1 MKDYILRGYAVNQRI
16 ERLEQRVSKTEEKID
31 FFVRTSLPPVEG
43 VFFDGQIFDAYVFAA
58 DLIKS
63 ATKSVILI
71 DNYINESVLLMLA
84 KRNDSVSAKIVTQH
98 LSNQIR
104 LDLSRHNSQY
114 PPIGIEERQGIHDR
128 FLILDET
135 VYHLGASLKDLGKKL
150 FAFSKLGISKEV
162 LL

>member
-1 MKDYILRGYAVNQRI
+1 MGQ
-16 ERLEQRVSKTEEKID
+16 QG
-31 FFVRTSLPPVEG
+31 LPPVEG

-114 PPIGIEERQGIHDR
+114 PPIGKQNKIY
-128 FLILDET
+128 IL
-135 VYHLGASLKDLGKKL
+135 
-150 FAFSKLGISKEV
+150 
-162 LL
+162 